1 MFDFRMGREREGPKR
16 FLGNFEGILQS
27 DGYAAYDHV
36 GGPKIVHAACWA
48 HARRKFF
55 QAVELNPEDQRATCI
70 VAQID
75 ELFAID
81 AQAREQGLSQEDRQ
95 VLRVEKSKPL
105 LEQIKTQIQA
115 ARSDALPKSVLAK
128 ACNYTLTLW
137 VRLTRFLEYPELELS
152 NNLAENAMRPVA
164 LGRRNWIHIGSEE
177 AGPRVAA
184 IVSIVETCRR
194 LKIPIRDY
202 LCSILP
208 GLANFPIN
216 RIAELTP
223 AAWLARN

>member
-1 MFDFRMGREREGPKR
+1 MFAFRMGRQREGPKR

-36 GGPKIVHAACWA
+36 GGPQIVHAACWA

-55 QAVELNPEDQRATCI
+55 QAVELNPEDHRAIGI

-95 VLRVEKSKPL
+95 VLRLEKSKPL

>member
-1 MFDFRMGREREGPKR
+1 MSSLPSMP
-16 FLGNFEGILQS
+16 
-27 DGYAAYDHV
+27 
-36 GGPKIVHAACWA
+36 
-48 HARRKFF
+48 RRANK
-55 QAVELNPEDQRATCI
+55 QLV
-70 VAQID
+70 
-75 ELFAID
+75 
-81 AQAREQGLSQEDRQ
+81 SQQDRQ
-95 VLRVEKSKPL
+95 LLRLEKSKPL
-105 LEQIKTQIQA
+105 LEQIKTQIQT
-115 ARSDALPKSVLAK
+115 ARLDALPKSVLAK

-137 VRLTRFLEYPELELS
+137 ARLTYFLEHSELELS